1 MFSERAGSVLL
12 NNIQR
17 RIRSVNQ
24 SGNMDA
30 IKNANG
36 PGTQPRQH
44 PRVLGWLSTTAMAM
58 GGSNQSLFLI
68 AALFVGQDPIPGQ
81 GSAAVPLL
89 ILGLLLSWAALPGWL
104 ELILMYPN
112 RVGGIAATCAEAFK
126 PYSPVLANLTGVCY
140 WWGWVPTCGLT
151 ALLSAAAIHEWYLP
165 GIPVN
170 VMAVTIVL
178 IFTAVNLSGVK
189 WVGRVAVVM
198 ASISASLAFISG
210 LAPILAGKVDWH
222 QAVNFHLT
230 VPFPGWFGAVSSA
243 MAGLYL
249 VGFAAPAFEAA
260 TCHVG
265 ETKDPEKNVKRAV
278 FASALMASVYFVI
291 LPVVWLGA
299 LGPDALGKD
308 LMLVLGPTFAPVL
321 GNLAKAAAIWFM
333 MFNMFHGTLQP
344 LAGAARTLSQLAD
357 DGLVPEFLGWRD
369 KRDAPW
375 LATLLTAG
383 FSIWFLLIGDPIWL
397 VASANFTYLIG
408 IALPN
413 VAVWLLRRD
422 QPQMLRPYRAPRGM
436 IMVGV
441 LAAIGWGISC
451 VLGFQQFGLA
461 TVLIGLAFAYSGAA
475 LYAWRKFSDRR
486 KQGLPGMA
494 RTLHIKLTGAMLLV
508 LLLDG
513 AGYLAAVQNV
523 NTKESALLAALADI
537 FVAVA
542 MLTITVGLVLPGM
555 IAHSAVEV
563 SKAAVRLTDGTLA
576 EFTRAMEALGKGNL
590 AAAHARVDYQPVA
603 VNSKDEL
610 SEMAESFNRLQQEIA
625 QSASGLAGA
634 REGLQRAR
642 SEIIDTNQKLEQR
655 VNELAG
661 LLVERDMAAIQ
672 LRQAKEATETADR
685 AKSEF
690 LAVMSHEIRT
700 PMNGV
705 IGFTNLLAKTP
716 LTEEQM
722 EYVNTI
728 SHSGESLLVIIN
740 EILDYSRIESG
751 KLKLDLQPME
761 LRPCVEYAVN
771 VCTPAVSKGVLLNV
785 SIAPEVPRFILG
797 DTARLRQIL
806 VNLIGNAAKFTLAG
820 SINIRITREALAGQT
835 GSYLQFSVVDTGLGI
850 PADKLEVLFKPF
862 SQVDSSTTRK
872 KGGTGLG
879 LAISKNLVELMGSRI
894 WVESNPATG
903 SAFIFTIPTELVP
916 QLHALRPA
924 PAMSSPEGALT
935 VNKTLGT
942 PLNILLVE
950 DVKMNRVLALK
961 MLNLLG
967 YTADTAENGTQAVQA
982 VHAKLYDLVFMD
994 LYMPEMDGF
1003 SATREIRR
1011 MGETRGMPGKP
1022 YICALTA
1029 NVMPKDQQACL
1040 EAGMNDILSKPLRL
1054 DALREAL
1061 AKALA
1066 NIRRRA

>member
-1 MFSERAGSVLL
+1 MEV
-12 NNIQR
+12 IQ
-17 RIRSVNQ
+17 
-24 SGNMDA
+24 
-30 IKNANG
+30 NANG
-36 PGTQPRQH
+36 HGVEPRPH

-89 ILGLLLSWAALPGWL
+89 ILGLLLSWAAAPGWL
-104 ELILMYPN
+104 ELVLMYPN

-151 ALLSAAAIHEWYLP
+151 ALLSSAAIHEWYLP
-165 GIPVN
+165 QIPVN
-170 VMAVTIVL
+170 VMAIGLVL
-178 IFTAVNLSGVK
+178 MFTGVNLAGVR
-189 WVGRVAVVM
+189 WVGRVALPM
-198 ASISASLAFISG
+198 ATVSAVLAFVSG
-210 LAPILAGKVDWH
+210 LAPVLAGKVDWH
-222 QAVNFHLT
+222 QSMDFHLT
-230 VPFPGWFGAVSSA
+230 LPFPGWFGAVSSA

-249 VGFAAPAFEAA
+249 IGFAAPAFEAA

-265 ETKDPEKNVKRAV
+265 ETKDPEKNVKKAV
-278 FASALMASVYFVI
+278 FASAFMASIYFVV

-299 LGPDALGKD
+299 LGSDALGKD
-308 LMLVLGPTFAPVL
+308 LMLVLGPTFTPVF
-321 GNLAKAAAIWFM
+321 GNLAKSAAIWFM

-357 DGLVPEFLGWRD
+357 DGLVPEFLGMRD
-369 KRDAPW
+369 KGDAPW
-375 LATLLTAG
+375 VATLLTAG

-408 IALPN
+408 IGMPN

-422 QPQMLRPYRAPRGM
+422 QPQMKRPYRAPRGF
-436 IMVGV
+436 IFIGL
-441 LAAIGWGISC
+441 LAAIMWGVSC
-451 VLGFQQFGLA
+451 ILGFQQFGLA

-486 KQGLPGMA
+486 KQGLPGIA

-513 AGYLAAVQNV
+513 AGYLAAVRNV
-523 NTKESALLAALADI
+523 NSKESALLAALADI

-563 SKAAVRLTDGTLA
+563 SKAANRLTTGTLA
-576 EFTRAMEALGKGNL
+576 EFTRAMEALGRGNL

-603 VNSKDEL
+603 INSKDEL

-625 QSASGLAGA
+625 QGASGLAGA

-642 SEIIDTNQKLEQR
+642 SEIVDTNQKLEQR

-672 LRQAKEATETADR
+672 LKQAKEATESADR

-716 LTEEQM
+716 LSDEQM

-751 KLKLDLQPME
+751 KLKLDMQPME

-771 VCTPAVSKGVLLNV
+771 VCTPAVNQSVSLNAA
-785 SIAPEVPRFILG
+785 IAPEVPRYILG

-806 VNLIGNAAKFTLAG
+806 VNLIGNAAKFTFSG
-820 SINIRITREALAGQT
+820 SINIRVTRESADANGRSFL
-835 GSYLQFSVVDTGLGI
+835 LFSVADTGLGI
-850 PADKLEVLFKPF
+850 PPDKLEVLFKPF
-862 SQVDSSTTRK
+862 SQVDSSSTRK
-872 KGGTGLG
+872 QGGTGLG
-879 LAISKNLVELMGSRI
+879 LAISKNLVELMGGRI
-894 WVESNPATG
+894 WVESSPVTG
-903 SAFIFTIPTELVP
+903 SVFSFTIPTELVP
-916 QLHALRPA
+916 QIYPVRPVAPA
-924 PAMSSPEGALT
+924 PNAGGSLT
-935 VNKTLGT
+935 VNKALGT

-961 MLNLLG
+961 MLNMLG
-967 YTADTAENGTQAVQA
+967 YTADTAENGCEAIAAVKS
-982 VHAKLYDLVFMD
+982 KLYDLVFMD

-1011 MGETRGMPGKP
+1011 MGVAQGLPGKP

-1040 EAGMNDILSKPLRL
+1040 EAGMNDILTKPLRL
-1054 DALREAL
+1054 DALRAAL
-1061 AKALA
+1061 DKALQ
-1066 NIRRRA
+1066 NIRSRV

>member
-1 MFSERAGSVLL
+1 MDVAQKSNGHGSE
-12 NNIQR
+12 
-17 RIRSVNQ
+17 
-24 SGNMDA
+24 
-30 IKNANG
+30 
-36 PGTQPRQH
+36 PRPH

-89 ILGLLLSWAALPGWL
+89 VLGLLLSWAAAPGWL
-104 ELILMYPN
+104 ELVLMYPN

-165 GIPVN
+165 QIPVN
-170 VMAVTIVL
+170 VMAIGIVL
-178 IFTAVNLSGVK
+178 MFTGVNLAGVK
-189 WVGRVAVVM
+189 WVGRVALPM
-198 ASISASLAFISG
+198 ATVSAGLAFVSG

-222 QAVNFHLT
+222 QSMNFHLT

-249 VGFAAPAFEAA
+249 IGFAAPAFEAA

-265 ETKDPEKNVKRAV
+265 ETKDPEKNVKRALW
-278 FASALMASVYFVI
+278 ASAFMASIYFVV

-299 LGPDALGKD
+299 LGSDALGKD
-308 LMLVLGPTFAPVL
+308 LMMVLGPTFAPVF
-321 GNLAKAAAIWFM
+321 GNLAKSAAIWFM

-357 DGLVPEFLGWRD
+357 DGLVPEFLGRRD
-369 KRDAPW
+369 KGDAPW
-375 LATLLTAG
+375 VATLLTAG

-408 IALPN
+408 IGMPN

-422 QPQMLRPYRAPRGM
+422 QPQMKRPYRAPRGF
-436 IMVGV
+436 IAIGL
-441 LAAIGWGISC
+441 LAAILWGISC
-451 VLGFQQFGLA
+451 ILGFQQFGLA

-486 KQGLPGMA
+486 KQGLPGIA

-513 AGYLAAVQNV
+513 AGYLAAVRNV
-523 NTKESALLAALADI
+523 STKESALLAALADI

-563 SKAAVRLTDGTLA
+563 SKAANRLTTGTLA
-576 EFTRAMEALGKGNL
+576 EFTRAMEALGRGNL

-610 SEMAESFNRLQQEIA
+610 SEMAQSFNRLQEEIA
-625 QSASGLAGA
+625 QGASGLAGA
-634 REGLQRAR
+634 REGVQRAR
-642 SEIIDTNQKLEQR
+642 SEIIDTNQKLEAR

-672 LRQAKEATETADR
+672 LRQAKEATESADR

-716 LTEEQM
+716 LTEEQT

-751 KLKLDLQPME
+751 KLKLDMQPME
-761 LRPCVEYAVN
+761 LRPSMEYAVN
-771 VCTPAVSKGVLLNV
+771 VCTPAVSEGVSLSV
-785 SIAPEVPRFILG
+785 IIAPEVPRFILG
-797 DTARLRQIL
+797 DAARLRQIL
-806 VNLIGNAAKFTLAG
+806 VNLIGNAAKFTHAG
-820 SINIRITREALAGQT
+820 SIIVRITRELAEASGR
-835 GSYLQFSVVDTGLGI
+835 SFLQFSVSDTGQGI
-850 PADKLEVLFKPF
+850 PADKLQVLFRPF

-879 LAISKNLVELMGSRI
+879 LAISKNLVELMGGTI
-894 WVESNPATG
+894 WVESSPAKG
-903 SAFIFTIPTELVP
+903 SVFTFTIPTELVP
-916 QLHALRPA
+916 QTLPARPA
-924 PAMSSPEGALT
+924 APGPQAGGNLT
-935 VNKTLGT
+935 VNKGLGA

-967 YTADTAENGTQAVQA
+967 YSADTAENGRDAVTAVQ
-982 VHAKLYDLVFMD
+982 AKLYDLVFMD
-994 LYMPEMDGF
+994 LYMPELDGF

-1011 MGETRGMPGKP
+1011 MGETRGLPGKP

-1040 EAGMNDILSKPLRL
+1040 EAGMNDILTKPLRL
-1054 DALREAL
+1054 DDLREAMG
-1061 AKALA
+1061 KAMQA
-1066 NIRRRA
+1066 IRRRG